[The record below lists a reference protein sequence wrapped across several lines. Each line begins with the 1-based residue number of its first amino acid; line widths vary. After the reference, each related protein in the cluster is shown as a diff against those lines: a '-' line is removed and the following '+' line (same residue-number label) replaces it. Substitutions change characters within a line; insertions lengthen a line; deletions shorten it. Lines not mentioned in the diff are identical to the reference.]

1 MGRSRITRTFH
12 NKPVSKPKKG
22 PIFRKSKNTVV
33 KPTNTTYTR
42 GKRIDPRPINP
53 EKSKPRGPEKVKNN
67 PTQRGNL
74 LPQAHAQEAPKQ
86 KTKSKKESLEGKN
99 LRSLNISTQILS
111 RHSQNQGS
119 HNYHG
124 FTPLHGDGPHNSN
137 WSLGSDDVKHISGRT
152 KSINKQRVGYFGK
165 QQGNHLDQS
174 RATTPDGKDAG
185 IIETVIRTKTG
196 FRAFG
201 KGKSLSLSKSNIK
214 KEKYASG
221 ELVNVQYGMN
231 PYTPAS
237 DTEGRAIDKKY
248 YPDETAT
255 GKKRTILGKFAQGVS
270 NEAQDMVGIPHGFI
284 TGNNY
289 KTKSILSR
297 ATEHVLAGDWG
308 SAGSVISN
316 NPYRFAGNIATTVGT
331 GFIPFGAVT
340 RGAGLAA
347 RVGSAVTKG
356 KSKIAG
362 KLKGKGAEK
371 KSYAGGKY
379 TNKEINDA
387 ERLVQQSEWMGWGK
401 VKSRQTGLGFSEKV
415 YKKKGAVSRHKNRKE
430 QRVVD
435 AEQATERR
443 IDNFAGRSTGTPKWY
458 QPREQ
463 FLAKTKGSRARL
475 SRDRQ
480 QAEIRGSENRYNARI
495 ADNYEN
501 TKPTKNSFWQNQ
513 VTKDGDDVSGWV
525 DPDFFR

>member
-1 MGRSRITRTFH
+1 MKLCCLPRFQCGARSSVPFALETR
-12 NKPVSKPKKG
+12 
-22 PIFRKSKNTVV
+22 
-33 KPTNTTYTR
+33 
-42 GKRIDPRPINP
+42 
-53 EKSKPRGPEKVKNN
+53 
-67 PTQRGNL
+67 
-74 LPQAHAQEAPKQ
+74 
-86 KTKSKKESLEGKN
+86 
-99 LRSLNISTQILS
+99 
-111 RHSQNQGS
+111 
-119 HNYHG
+119 
-124 FTPLHGDGPHNSN
+124 
-137 WSLGSDDVKHISGRT
+137 
-152 KSINKQRVGYFGK
+152 
-165 QQGNHLDQS
+165 
-174 RATTPDGKDAG
+174 AG
-185 IIETVIRTKTG
+185 V
-196 FRAFG
+196 
-201 KGKSLSLSKSNIK
+201 
-214 KEKYASG
+214 
-221 ELVNVQYGMN
+221 
-231 PYTPAS
+231 
-237 DTEGRAIDKKY
+237 DKKY
-248 YPDETAT
+248 GNPDETAT

-289 KTKSILSR
+289 KPKSILSS

-308 SAGSVISN
+308 SAGKVISD

-356 KSKIAG
+356 KSKIVG

-371 KSYAGGKY
+371 KSYAGGRY

-430 QRVVD
+430 QRFVD
-435 AEQATERR
+435 DEQAMERR
-443 IDNFAGRSTGTPKWY
+443 IDDFTQSPSTGTPKWY

-480 QAEIRGSENRYNARI
+480 QA
-495 ADNYEN
+495 
-501 TKPTKNSFWQNQ
+501 
-513 VTKDGDDVSGWV
+513 

>member
-22 PIFRKSKNTVV
+22 PVGKPKNTVV
-33 KPTNTTYTR
+33 KPTKTTYKR
-42 GKRIDPRPINP
+42 RAGKIVYKKRDENIRRPVP
-53 EKSKPRGPEKVKNN
+53 GEVKND

-74 LPQAHAQEAPKQ
+74 LPQAHAQEELPAGTRLTGY
-86 KTKSKKESLEGKN
+86 TK
-99 LRSLNISTQILS
+99 
-111 RHSQNQGS
+111 
-119 HNYHG
+119 
-124 FTPLHGDGPHNSN
+124 D
-137 WSLGSDDVKHISGRT
+137 
-152 KSINKQRVGYFGK
+152 
-165 QQGNHLDQS
+165 HLDQS

-185 IIETVIRTKTG
+185 IIETVVRTKTG

-201 KGKSLSLSKSNIK
+201 PGSSGKGQKSLSLSKSNIK

-401 VKSRQTGLGFSEKV
+401 VKPQPKQNVHGKDWSQMTSKERQFERSLDSSYRNYIRLPSKGLGFSEKV
-415 YKKKGAVSRHKNRKE
+415 YKKRGVVSRHKNRKE
-430 QRVVD
+430 QRFVD
-435 AEQATERR
+435 DEQAMERR
-443 IDNFAGRSTGTPKWY
+443 IDDFTQSPSTGTPKWY

-480 QAEIRGSENRYNARI
+480 QAEIRGSDARFL
-495 ADNYEN
+495 NN
-501 TKPTKNSFWQNQ
+501 MKSTKPTKNSFWQNQ

>member
-22 PIFRKSKNTVV
+22 PVGKPKNTVV
-33 KPTNTTYTR
+33 KPTNTTYKR
-42 GKRIDPRPINP
+42 RAGKIVYKKRDENIRRPVP
-53 EKSKPRGPEKVKNN
+53 GEVKND

-74 LPQAHAQEAPKQ
+74 LPQAHAQESKPISVNPQGKYGTIDSTEDQIIGEKWGSFQFTIDKTGKPRGRNVKIRTTTRTDGVADTTVRSKYTTLEAQ
-86 KTKSKKESLEGKN
+86 KY
-99 LRSLNISTQILS
+99 S
-111 RHSQNQGS
+111 RQ
-119 HNYHG
+119 
-124 FTPLHGDGPHNSN
+124 P
-137 WSLGSDDVKHISGRT
+137 
-152 KSINKQRVGYFGK
+152 
-165 QQGNHLDQS
+165 
-174 RATTPDGKDAG
+174 G
-185 IIETVIRTKTG
+185 II
-196 FRAFG
+196 
-201 KGKSLSLSKSNIK
+201 
-214 KEKYASG
+214 
-221 ELVNVQYGMN
+221 
-231 PYTPAS
+231 
-237 DTEGRAIDKKY
+237 
-248 YPDETAT
+248 
-255 GKKRTILGKFAQGVS
+255 GKFAQGVS

-289 KTKSILSR
+289 KPKSILSR

-308 SAGSVISN
+308 SAGKVISD

-356 KSKIAG
+356 KSKIVG

-430 QRVVD
+430 QRAVD

-443 IDNFAGRSTGTPKWY
+443 IDNFTGRSTGTPKWY